1 MLKKSASFVL
11 ASLRG
16 ASYET
21 KYDFPHRS
29 LRPRWTAFLNILR
42 ALLMP
47 SAISDNPIFPGRYNG
62 FSTAC

>member
-1 MLKKSASFVL
+1 MLKKSVRFVL

-16 ASYET
+16 ST
-21 KYDFPHRS
+21 SGSKYDSPLRS